1 MENKENPKTV
11 IYYNP
16 RCSKCRM
23 TLKLLQE
30 QGEQPEVI
38 EYLQATPS
46 RSELKNVLSLLGISA
61 AQLLRKKEPAY
72 REAGLDDASSEDEIL
87 DAMMKHPVLIERPIV
102 VRDGKAAIGRP
113 PENVLQIL

>member
-1 MENKENPKTV
+1 MDDPRTV

-30 QGEQPEVI
+30 RGEEPEIV
-38 EYLQATPS
+38 EYLQSTPS
-46 RSELKNVLSLLGISA
+46 RSELRDVLSLLGMQA
-61 AQLLRKKEPAY
+61 GQLLRKTESAY
-72 REAGLDDASSEDEIL
+72 REAGLSEASSEEEIL